1 MWRISQIIRPIAI
14 CVIRRGGEIL
24 VFESFDKVKGETYY
38 RPLGGGIE
46 FDELGK
52 DAVAREIQ
60 EEIDAELKDVSYVG
74 AIENIFWLEGRRGHE
89 IVLVYEATFAD
100 PGLFDLDTFDGVEDN
115 GEPLDVKWMSL
126 DDFRRGEAPLY
137 PVSLLDLIS

>member
-1 MWRISQIIRPIAI
+1 MRGISETIRPIAI

-24 VFESFDKVKGETYY
+24 VFKGFDKVKNETFY
-38 RPLGGGIE
+38 RPLGGRIE

-52 DAVAREIQ
+52 DAVAREIH

-74 AIENIFWLEGRRGHE
+74 AIENLFSLEGKRGHE

-100 PGLFDLDTFDGVEDN
+100 RSLFDRDTFDGVETN
-115 GEPLDVKWMSL
+115 GEAFDVMWVSL
-126 DDFRRGEAPLY
+126 EYFRRGSAPLY
-137 PVSLLDLIS
+137 PDSLLDLIS

>member
-1 MWRISQIIRPIAI
+1 MSETIRPIAI

-24 VFESFDKVKGETYY
+24 VFESFDRVKGETFY

-74 AIENIFWLEGRRGHE
+74 AIENLFSFERRRGHE
-89 IVLVYEATFAD
+89 IALVYEATFAD
-100 PGLFDLDTFDGVEDN
+100 PTLCDRITFDGVEDN
-115 GEPLDVKWMSL
+115 GEPIDVKWLSL
-126 DDFRRGEAPLY
+126 EYFRQGSAPLY
-137 PVSLLDLIS
+137 PDNLLELIS